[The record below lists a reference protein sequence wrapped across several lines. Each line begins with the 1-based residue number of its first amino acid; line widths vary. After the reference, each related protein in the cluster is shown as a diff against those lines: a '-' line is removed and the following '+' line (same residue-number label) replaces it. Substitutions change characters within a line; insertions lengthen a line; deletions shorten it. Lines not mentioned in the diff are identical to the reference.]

1 MLKSEFIVS
10 TSPEAYI
17 SRFLQPSSS
26 EIRVDSWP
34 DLRAADARNPRVF
47 L

>member
-17 SRFLQPSSS
+17 SRFAR
-26 EIRVDSWP
+26 EAI
-34 DLRAADARNPRVF
+34 RAADRLSKSQLSSF
-47 L
+47 IGI